1 MRSKPTKVEIGAA
14 AFVFTDVVSSTRML
28 ESLGDDHADRLRRLH
43 FRILRSTV
51 APFRGREVKSLG
63 DGLMVVFRSS
73 VDALRCAVQMQRAI
87 DRHNERHPSGAL
99 QIRIGVHVGESVE
112 EEGDYFGTPVVV
124 AKRLCDRA
132 RGGQILISGTI
143 RSLVG
148 SRGNL
153 SYRDCGTIQLKGI
166 TQPIP
171 AHEVLW
177 QPVDGAETE
186 VEETEAD
193 AASTEPSRRIG
204 TSLVVLGLAFGA
216 VIGAAVVLS
225 SRDVLDG
232 GSSSRRSTV
241 TSPLGWVRVH
251 DDDLGGPGTQSL
263 KRVIAVDDGFI
274 GIGRDT
280 AAGDHDAAVWSARP
294 DGLDW
299 TRNTDPDN
307 ALGGP
312 GSQEIWDVES
322 REGTGLVA
330 VGTDDL
336 GNDLDAAAWV
346 SPDGVEWSRVPHDE
360 AVFGGSSDQVL
371 QRATATPSGFVAVG
385 SDSSGGDHDAAVWFT
400 TDGVAWVR
408 EGREQQALGG
418 GADQQMRDA
427 AFLEDGR
434 VVAVGYDGLTGD
446 YDAAAWIGKGGRWRR
461 VAIPTEVAGG
471 PGDQI
476 MTSITTFDG
485 SLVVSGREVQAG
497 SDGVI
502 WWVTEN
508 GKWNRVRQDHVFSGP
523 GDQTIWGVTSSPI
536 GLLASG
542 NDSQGGG
549 FDAVLWR
556 SLDGRRWKRVPG
568 DEGVF
573 GGDAGQEMRWVA
585 SSPSRAIAVGSDSSS
600 GSVDAAVWVANLEP
614 DAE

>member
-1 MRSKPTKVEIGAA
+1 MRSKTAKVDVGAA
-14 AFVFTDVVSSTRML
+14 AFVFTDVVSSTQLL

-43 FRILRSTV
+43 FRVLRSTV

-73 VDALRCAVQMQRAI
+73 VDALRCAVAMQRAI

-124 AKRLCDRA
+124 AKRLCDKA
-132 RGGQILISGTI
+132 GGGQILISGTI

-153 SYRDCGTIQLKGI
+153 LYRDCGTIELKGI
-166 TQPIP
+166 TQPMP

-177 QPVDGAETE
+177 QPVDGAETD
-186 VEETEAD
+186 VEETEAEP
-193 AASTEPSRRIG
+193 ALAKPSRRLG

-216 VIGAAVVLS
+216 VIGAVVVLS

-232 GSSSRRSTV
+232 GSSSRPSTV
-241 TSPLGWVRVH
+241 TSPLSWVRVH
-251 DDDLGGPGTQSL
+251 DNDLGGPGTQKI
-263 KRVIAVDDGFI
+263 KRVIAVDEGFI
-274 GIGRDT
+274 GVGRDT
-280 AAGDHDAAVWSARP
+280 AAGDHDAAVWSARA

-312 GSQEIWDVES
+312 GSQEVWDVEA

-330 VGTDDL
+330 VGTDDP
-336 GNDLDAAAWV
+336 GNDLDAAAWI
-346 SPDGVEWSRVPHDE
+346 SRDGVEWSRVEHDE
-360 AVFGGSSDQVL
+360 AVFGGSQNQVL
-371 QRATATPSGFVAVG
+371 QRVTATATGFVAVG

-400 TDGVAWVR
+400 SDGVSWVR
-408 EGREQQALGG
+408 EGLEQQTLGG
-418 GADQQMRDA
+418 DADQQMRDA
-427 AFLEDGR
+427 VSLEDGR
-434 VVAVGYDGLTGD
+434 VVAVGYDGLKGD
-446 YDAAAWIGKGGRWRR
+446 YDAAAWVGRDSRWRR

-476 MTSITTFDG
+476 MTSVTAFDG
-485 SLVVSGREVQAG
+485 GLVISGREVQGG

-502 WWVTEN
+502 WYVTEN
-508 GKWNRVRQDHVFSGP
+508 GEWNRVARDHAFSGP
-523 GDQTIWGVTSSPI
+523 GDQTIWGVTNSPI

-556 SLDGRRWKRVPG
+556 SLDGRRWERVPR

-585 SSPSRAIAVGSDSSS
+585 SSPTRAVAVGSDSSS
-600 GSVDAAVWVANLEP
+600 GSVDAAVWVASLEP